1 MQLSAL
7 LSLLA
12 AATAVQA
19 HATFQYLNDNS
30 AVIRKPPSNSP
41 IQDVTSSDLACNVNG
56 GTPVASKLIV
66 AAGSTVTMEWHH
78 GDRTTQA
85 IDPSHKGPILTYL
98 AKVPDATTATSPS
111 SLKWFKI
118 YHDGLTLSGTT
129 ETWAVDKLVANAGKY
144 SHTIPSNIASG
155 DYLLRSEI
163 IALHGAGSTGGA
175 QLYMGCAQI
184 TVTGGGSASPAT
196 VSLPGA
202 YSASDPGIL
211 VGIYWPK
218 LTSYTIPG
226 PAVYSG

>member
-19 HATFQYLNDNS
+19 HATFQYINDNS

-41 IQDVTSSDLACNVNG
+41 IQNVASTDLACNVNG
-56 GTPVASKLIV
+56 GTPVASKLTV
-66 AAGSTVTMEWHH
+66 AAGSTVTIEWHH
-78 GDRTTQA
+78 EGRTSQA
-85 IDPSHKGPILTYL
+85 IDPTHKGPVLTYL
-98 AKVPDATTATSPS
+98 AKVPEATTATSPS

-129 ETWAVDKLVANAGKY
+129 ETWAIDKLNANAGKY
-144 SHTIPSNIASG
+144 SHTIPSSIPAG

-175 QLYMGCAQI
+175 QFYMGCAQI

-226 PAVYSG
+226 PAVFSG